1 MVLCRSEF
9 KSVAKV
15 HYLISLTLLV
25 HSTFSARFEGD
36 TRRIMPNQRHI
47 VTVSFMP
54 RQEERCEAVL
64 ELKFH
69 DHRNKTDFVISR
81 NLSGWAKR
89 PTSEHGR
96 QQNRV
101 ARARGLRSRPINRRG
116 VHSSVSTDDEEE
128 GEEILDTGIS
138 VSDEEGLD
146 FDIVERR
153 RPDGPFATATAYL
166 TIKLA
171 AGFSTVTFLEERIK
185 TSDGSDPGC
194 V

>member
-1 MVLCRSEF
+1 
-9 KSVAKV
+9 
-15 HYLISLTLLV
+15 
-25 HSTFSARFEGD
+25 
-36 TRRIMPNQRHI
+36 MPKRRHI

-54 RQEERCEAVL
+54 RQEGHHEAVL

-69 DHRNKTDFVISR
+69 DHKRKTDFVIR
-81 NLSGWAKR
+81 RTLSGWAKR
-89 PTSEHGR
+89 PTNELGR
-96 QQNRV
+96 QQNGFPRS
-101 ARARGLRSRPINRRG
+101 LRSRPINLRG

-128 GEEILDTGIS
+128 GEELLDNGIS

-146 FDIVERR
+146 IGIVERR
-153 RPDGPFATATAYL
+153 RPNGPFATATASL

-171 AGFSTVTFLEERIK
+171 AGFPDVTFLEEKIR